1 MEMDP
6 LPPVAGNDGGWPLI
20 SISHFDTVGAV
31 TDEDV
36 ELQVAEARVPARTT
50 GSKARRHD
58 MARNPPREMHAARQ
72 PSGSDPDPIRIRSG
86 SDPVPIRIRS
96 GSDQGPIEAR

>member
-1 MEMDP
+1 VQSRVAVMEIDP
-6 LPPVAGNDGGWPLI
+6 LPPVAGNDGGSPLT

-36 ELQVAEARVPARTT
+36 ELQVVEATVPARTT

-58 MARNPPREMHAARQ
+58 MARNPPR
-72 PSGSDPDPIRIRSG
+72 
-86 SDPVPIRIRS
+86 
-96 GSDQGPIEAR
+96 